1 MRSFIHQI
9 IRDLHV
15 KCETPGQEVLNLSG
29 GNQQKVVI
37 GKWLSG
43 KFKIIFFDQPTRG
56 VDVGSKSEI
65 YQVIRRLA
73 EEKVSMIVASD
84 EIEELLDLC
93 DRILVMKKGEIVHEF
108 TNNEIHLT
116 KTDILSKMVN

>member
-1 MRSFIHQI
+1 M
-9 IRDLHV
+9 
-15 KCETPGQEVLNLSG
+15 
-29 GNQQKVVI
+29 
-37 GKWLSG
+37 
-43 KFKIIFFDQPTRG
+43 
-56 VDVGSKSEI
+56 DVGSKSEI

>member
-1 MRSFIHQI
+1 
-9 IRDLHV
+9 
-15 KCETPGQEVLNLSG
+15 
-29 GNQQKVVI
+29 
-37 GKWLSG
+37 
-43 KFKIIFFDQPTRG
+43 
-56 VDVGSKSEI
+56 
-65 YQVIRRLA
+65 
-73 EEKVSMIVASD
+73 MIVASD

>member
-1 MRSFIHQI
+1 M
-9 IRDLHV
+9 
-15 KCETPGQEVLNLSG
+15 
-29 GNQQKVVI
+29 VI